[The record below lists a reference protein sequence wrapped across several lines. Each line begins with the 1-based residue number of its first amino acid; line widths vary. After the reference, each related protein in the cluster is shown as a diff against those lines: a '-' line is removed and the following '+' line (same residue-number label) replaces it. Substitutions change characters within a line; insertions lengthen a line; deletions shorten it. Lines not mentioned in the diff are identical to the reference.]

1 MGLRAAFWRL
11 MAKGSPPRHNEFEQ
25 RDLITTSLFEAP
37 LLIAELADHGIDAVL
52 IESFNV
58 VTKTRSDARVLVRH
72 GDLEAARGVLASRS
86 TD

>member
-11 MAKGSPPRHNEFEQ
+11 LAKGSPPKRDESDQ
-25 RDLITTSLFEAP
+25 CDLITMSLFEAP
-37 LLIAELADHGIDAVL
+37 LLIAELNDHGIDAAL

-58 VTKTRSDARVLVRH
+58 VTKTRSDARVLVRY
-72 GDLEAARGVLASRS
+72 GDLEAARAVLASRS